1 MHITIT
7 QPIYIIKRK
16 NSNHACGGKQTTHI
30 GHNPLRQVRLPP
42 PDIPPP
48 PHTHTHNIVINLYC
62 HHRHHHNHRRAVV
75 STTNCTYFSPV
86 YRVYYI
92 WWPYTFATIPNTHR
106 IHAWPGLTWCRLCG
120 VMIGSR
126 TYTERLSSNISQR
139 PRFAGIFQAT
149 KPTIYC
155 MNIIWDTFIL

>member
-48 PHTHTHNIVINLYC
+48 PHTHTHNIVIIVIIIII
-62 HHRHHHNHRRAVV
+62 VV
-75 STTNCTYFSPV
+75 QLCPPQTVHISL
-86 YRVYYI
+86 RYI
-92 WWPYTFATIPNTHR
+92 EYIIYDGRTHLPPYQTHIEYMR
-106 IHAWPGLTWCRLCG
+106 GLAWPDAVCVASWSEAAHIPR
-120 VMIGSR
+120 GS
-126 TYTERLSSNISQR
+126 L
-139 PRFAGIFQAT
+139 
-149 KPTIYC
+149 PTSASGHVSRGFSRQPSLQ
-155 MNIIWDTFIL
+155 FIVWT